1 MPHGRAYS
9 EEMMGGTPE
18 QFPEKYANA
27 SPGHF
32 IDQIKGHL
40 MVVHGLADSNVGPEN
55 THVALRELKAA
66 GIPHEELLFEN
77 EGHGVF
83 RRTNVATYLGRSAD
97 LFDRAFAA
105 WPRNRSAG

>member
-18 QFPEKYANA
+18 EFPEKYANA
-27 SPGHF
+27 SPGNF
-32 IDQIKGHL
+32 IDRIRGHV

-55 THVALRELKAA
+55 THVALRELTAA
-66 GIPHEELLFEN
+66 GIPHDALLFEN

-83 RRTNVATYLGRSAD
+83 RRSNVETYLRRSLEFLDHA
-97 LFDRAFAA
+97 FRAGMR
-105 WPRNRSAG
+105 PD